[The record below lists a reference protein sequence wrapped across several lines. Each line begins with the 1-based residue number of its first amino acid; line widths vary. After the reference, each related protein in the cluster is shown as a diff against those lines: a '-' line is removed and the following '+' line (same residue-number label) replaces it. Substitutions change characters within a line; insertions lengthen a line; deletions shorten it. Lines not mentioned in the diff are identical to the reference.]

1 MTPAP
6 AQRPG
11 TPGPAEPPGP
21 TAPGNRPRCA
31 GPPGGP
37 HARRDRQRG
46 VTAVE
51 FAGWLPILLIVA
63 FAGIQL
69 GVAGFAVQQAG
80 SAARAAARVA
90 SQEEVGHRWAE
101 AGRAATSDWLSVSLS
116 MGEACG
122 DVATVTASVEVPSVM
137 PFLPSPGTARRTVT
151 MPCD

>member
-1 MTPAP
+1 PTPTVP
-6 AQRPG
+6 V
-11 TPGPAEPPGP
+11 PPVTG
-21 TAPGNRPRCA
+21 GRRPRS
-31 GPPGGP
+31 G
-37 HARRDRQRG
+37 RRDGQRG

-51 FAGWLPILLIVA
+51 FAGWLPILLLVA
-63 FAGIQL
+63 LAGIQL

-90 SQEEVGHRWAE
+90 AQEEIGHRWAE
-101 AGRAATSDWLSVSLS
+101 AGRAATSDWLSVSLG

-122 DVATVTASVEVPSVM
+122 DVTTVTASVEVPSVM

>member
-1 MTPAP
+1 TPTAAP
-6 AQRPG
+6 GAG
-11 TPGPAEPPGP
+11 TPPDTGNPRPPNG
-21 TAPGNRPRCA
+21 
-31 GPPGGP
+31 
-37 HARRDRQRG
+37 RRDRQRG

-63 FAGIQL
+63 LAGIQL

-90 SQEEVGHRWAE
+90 SQDEVGHRWAE
-101 AGRAATSDWLSVSLS
+101 AGRAATSDWLPVSLS
-116 MGEACG
+116 MGESCG
-122 DVATVTASVEVPSVM
+122 DVTTVTASVEVPSVM